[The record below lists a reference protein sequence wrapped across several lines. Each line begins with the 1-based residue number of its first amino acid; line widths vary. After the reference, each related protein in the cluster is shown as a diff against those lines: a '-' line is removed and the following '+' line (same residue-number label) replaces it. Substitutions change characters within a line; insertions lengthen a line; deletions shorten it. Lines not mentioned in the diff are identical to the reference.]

1 MKTILYILLG
11 ISLTACLT
19 EVDLSDLRESP
30 RLVVNGVAVAGE
42 PLRLSVTRTWFYT
55 DDHPNVVIPDATVRL
70 YVNDHYEETIP
81 FVPGDTLFNAVGSYQ
96 AAFVPDVSDRLRLE
110 VSAPGYEAIHAETV
124 IPQASK
130 LLEAKATREVS
141 TTDSTV
147 KRVLYSISFQDAVEE
162 DDYYLFRLEEGNL
175 INEVDS
181 MYSWRVL
188 YLDYAEEPLFVQSA
202 SALDQILFP
211 KYLSGYDGRVF
222 SDEAINGLPYTI
234 HLQNTYSYSGTPRI
248 KRLRVRLYAIS
259 ADYYKYLKTLQDQS
273 DNSFANHLIDAG
285 LAEPIRVYSNIDGG
299 LGIFGGCTPNWIEV
313 DYE

>member
-1 MKTILYILLG
+1 MKRIWYILIG

-30 RLVVNGVAVAGE
+30 RFVVNGVAVAGE
-42 PLRLSVTRTWFYT
+42 SLRVSVTRTWFYT

-70 YVNDHYEETIP
+70 YVNGHYEETIP
-81 FVPGDTLFNAVGSYQ
+81 FVPGDTLFNAAGNYQ
-96 AAFVPDVSDRLRLE
+96 AAFVPQVADRLRLE
-110 VSAPGYEAIHAETV
+110 VSAPGYEAVHAETEV
-124 IPQASK
+124 PQPST
-130 LLEAKATREVS
+130 LVDAKAVQEVI
-141 TTDSTV
+141 TADSTM
-147 KRVLYSISFQDAVEE
+147 KRISYAICFQDAAEE
-162 DDYYLFRLEEGNL
+162 ENYYLFRLEEGYL
-175 INEVDS
+175 SEDS
-181 MYSWRVL
+181 TYRWHVL
-188 YLDYAEEPLFVQSA
+188 HLDYAEEPLFGQNS

-211 KYLSGYDGRVF
+211 QYLSGYDGRVF

-234 HLQNTYSYSGTPRI
+234 HLQNTYSYSGTPRT

-313 DYE
+313 DYGR

>member
-1 MKTILYILLG
+1 MKYIWYIIIG

-42 PLRLSVTRTWFYT
+42 PLRVSVTRTWFYT
-55 DDHPNVVIPDATVRL
+55 DDHSNVVIPDATVRL
-70 YVNDHYEETIP
+70 YVNDRYEETLS
-81 FVPGDTLFNAVGSYQ
+81 FVPGDTLFNATGNYQ
-96 AAFVPDVSDRLRLE
+96 AAFVPQVADRLRLE
-110 VSAPGYEAIHAETV
+110 VSAPGYEPVLAETEV
-124 IPQASK
+124 PQPSQ
-130 LLEAKATREVS
+130 LWDAKAVQEVI
-141 TTDSTV
+141 TADSTM
-147 KRVLYSISFQDAVEE
+147 KRVSYAIRLQDAAEE
-162 DDYYLFRLEEGNL
+162 ENYYLFRLEEGYL
-175 INEVDS
+175 SEDS
-181 MYSWRVL
+181 IYRWRVL
-188 YLDYAEEPLFVQSA
+188 YLDYAVEPLFGHSS

-211 KYLSGYDGRVF
+211 QFLPGYDGRVF
-222 SDEAINGLPYTI
+222 SDETINGQTYTI
-234 HLQNTYSYSGTPRI
+234 RLQETYYHAGSLRT

-299 LGIFGGCTPNWIEV
+299 LGIFGACVPNWLEV

>member
-1 MKTILYILLG
+1 MKRIWYILIG

-42 PLRLSVTRTWFYT
+42 SLRVSVTRTWFYT

-70 YVNDHYEETIP
+70 YVNGHYEETIP
-81 FVPGDTLFNAVGSYQ
+81 FVPGDTLFNAAGNYQ
-96 AAFVPDVSDRLRLE
+96 AAFVPQVADRLRLE
-110 VSAPGYEAIHAETV
+110 VSAPGYEAVHAETEV
-124 IPQASK
+124 PQPST
-130 LLEAKATREVS
+130 LVDAKAVQEVI
-141 TTDSTV
+141 TADSTM
-147 KRVLYSISFQDAVEE
+147 KRISYAICFQDAAEE
-162 DDYYLFRLEEGNL
+162 ENYYLFRLEEGYL
-175 INEVDS
+175 SEDS
-181 MYSWRVL
+181 IYRWHVL
-188 YLDYAEEPLFVQSA
+188 HLDYAEEPLFGQNS

-211 KYLSGYDGRVF
+211 QYLSGYDGRVF

-299 LGIFGGCTPNWIEV
+299 LGIFGGCAPNWIEV
-313 DYE
+313 DYGR

>member
-1 MKTILYILLG
+1 MKRILYIVIG

-211 KYLSGYDGRVF
+211 QYLSGYDGRVF

-299 LGIFGGCTPNWIEV
+299 LGIFGGCTPNRVEV

>member
-1 MKTILYILLG
+1 MKRIWYILIG

-42 PLRLSVTRTWFYT
+42 PLRVSVTRTWFYT

-70 YVNDHYEETIP
+70 YVNGHYEETIP
-81 FVPGDTLFNAVGSYQ
+81 FVPGDTLFNAAGNYQ
-96 AAFVPDVSDRLRLE
+96 AAFVPQVADRLRLE
-110 VSAPGYEAIHAETV
+110 VSAPSYEAVHAETEV
-124 IPQASK
+124 PQPSM
-130 LLEAKATREVS
+130 LLDAKAVQEVI
-141 TTDSTV
+141 TVDSTM
-147 KRVLYSISFQDAVEE
+147 KRISYAICFQDAAEE
-162 DDYYLFRLEEGNL
+162 ENYYLFRLEEGYL
-175 INEVDS
+175 SEDS
-181 MYSWRVL
+181 TYRWRVL
-188 YLDYAEEPLFVQSA
+188 HLDYAEEPLFGQNS
-202 SALDQILFP
+202 SALDQILFSQ
-211 KYLSGYDGRVF
+211 YLPGYDGRVF
-222 SDEAINGLPYTI
+222 SDEAINGQSYTI
-234 HLQNTYSYSGTPRI
+234 RLQNTYYYSGTPRT

-299 LGIFGGCTPNWIEV
+299 LGIFGGCVPNWVEV

>member
-1 MKTILYILLG
+1 MKRIWYILIG

-42 PLRLSVTRTWFYT
+42 SLRVSVTRTWFYT

-70 YVNDHYEETIP
+70 YVNGHYEETIP
-81 FVPGDTLFNAVGSYQ
+81 FVPGDTLFNAAGNYQ
-96 AAFVPDVSDRLRLE
+96 AAFVPQVADRLRLE
-110 VSAPGYEAIHAETV
+110 VSAPGYEAVHAETEV
-124 IPQASK
+124 PQPST
-130 LLEAKATREVS
+130 LVDAKAVQEVI
-141 TTDSTV
+141 TADSTM
-147 KRVLYSISFQDAVEE
+147 KRISYAICFQDAAEE
-162 DDYYLFRLEEGNL
+162 ENYYLFRLEEGYL
-175 INEVDS
+175 SEDS
-181 MYSWRVL
+181 TYRWHVL
-188 YLDYAEEPLFVQSA
+188 HLDYAEEPLFGQNS

-211 KYLSGYDGRVF
+211 QYLSGYDGRVF

-273 DNSFANHLIDAG
+273 NNSFANHLIDAG

-299 LGIFGGCTPNWIEV
+299 LGTFGGCTPNWIEV
-313 DYE
+313 DYGR

>member
-202 SALDQILFP
+202 SALDQILFSQ
-211 KYLSGYDGRVF
+211 YLSGYDGRVF
-222 SDEAINGLPYTI
+222 SDESINGKNYTI
-234 HLQNTYSYSGTPRI
+234 RLQTYVSEAT

-259 ADYYKYLKTLQDQS
+259 ADYYRYLKTLQDQS
-273 DNSFANHLIDAG
+273 DRSFANHLIDAG
-285 LAEPIRVYSNIDGG
+285 LADPIRVYSNIDGG
-299 LGIFGGCTPNWIEV
+299 LGIFGGCTPNRVEV

>member
-1 MKTILYILLG
+1 MKRILYIVIG

-81 FVPGDTLFNAVGSYQ
+81 FVPGDTLFNAAGSYQ
-96 AAFVPDVSDRLRLE
+96 AAFVPKMADRLRLE
-110 VSAPGYEAIHAETV
+110 VSAPGYEVIHAETV
-124 IPQASK
+124 IPQASQ
-130 LLEAKATREVS
+130 LLEAKAVREVS
-141 TTDSTV
+141 TADSTV
-147 KRVLYSISFQDAVEE
+147 KRVVYSISFQDAVEE
-162 DDYYLFRLEEGNL
+162 ENYYLFRLEEGNL
-175 INEVDS
+175 INEEEAT
-181 MYSWRVL
+181 YSWRVL
-188 YLDYAEEPLFVQSA
+188 YLDYAEEPLFVQST
-202 SALDQILFP
+202 SALDQILFSQ
-211 KYLSGYDGRVF
+211 YLSGYDGRVF
-222 SDEAINGLPYTI
+222 SDETINGKSYTI
-234 HLQNTYSYSGTPRI
+234 RLQTSTHYVSEAT

-259 ADYYKYLKTLQDQS
+259 ADYYRYLKTLQDQS
-273 DNSFANHLIDAG
+273 DRSFANHLIDAG

-299 LGIFGGCTPNWIEV
+299 LGIFGGCAPNRMEV

>member
-1 MKTILYILLG
+1 M
-11 ISLTACLT
+11 
-19 EVDLSDLRESP
+19 
-30 RLVVNGVAVAGE
+30 
-42 PLRLSVTRTWFYT
+42 
-55 DDHPNVVIPDATVRL
+55 
-70 YVNDHYEETIP
+70 
-81 FVPGDTLFNAVGSYQ
+81 PGDTLFNAVGSYQ

-188 YLDYAEEPLFVQSA
+188 YLDYAEEPLFVQST
-202 SALDQILFP
+202 SALDQILFSQ
-211 KYLSGYDGRVF
+211 YLSGYDGRVF
-222 SDEAINGLPYTI
+222 SDETINGKSYTI
-234 HLQNTYSYSGTPRI
+234 RLQTSTHYVSEAT

-259 ADYYKYLKTLQDQS
+259 ADYYRYLKTLQDQS
-273 DNSFANHLIDAG
+273 DRSFANHLIDAG

-299 LGIFGGCTPNWIEV
+299 LGIFGGCAPNKIEV

>member
-1 MKTILYILLG
+1 MKRILYIVIG

-188 YLDYAEEPLFVQSA
+188 YLDYAEEPLFVQST

-211 KYLSGYDGRVF
+211 QYLSGYDGRVF

>member
-1 MKTILYILLG
+1 MKRIWYILIG

-42 PLRLSVTRTWFYT
+42 PLRVSVTRTWFYT
-55 DDHPNVVIPDATVRL
+55 DDHPNVVIPDATVCL
-70 YVNDHYEETIP
+70 YVNGHYEETIP
-81 FVPGDTLFNAVGSYQ
+81 FVPGDTLFNAVGNYQ
-96 AAFVPDVSDRLRLE
+96 AAFVPQVADRLRLE
-110 VSAPGYEAIHAETV
+110 VSAPGYEAVHAETEV
-124 IPQASK
+124 PQPST
-130 LLEAKATREVS
+130 LVDAKAVQEVI
-141 TTDSTV
+141 TADSTM
-147 KRVLYSISFQDAVEE
+147 KRISYAICFQDAAEE
-162 DDYYLFRLEEGNL
+162 ENYYLFRLEEGYL
-175 INEVDS
+175 SEDS
-181 MYSWRVL
+181 IYRWHVL
-188 YLDYAEEPLFVQSA
+188 HLDYAEEPLFGQNS

-211 KYLSGYDGRVF
+211 QYLSGYDGRVF

-234 HLQNTYSYSGTPRI
+234 HLQNTYSYSGTPRT

-313 DYE
+313 DYGR

>member
-202 SALDQILFP
+202 SALDQILFSQ
-211 KYLSGYDGRVF
+211 YLSGYDGRVF
-222 SDEAINGLPYTI
+222 SDESINGKNYTI
-234 HLQNTYSYSGTPRI
+234 RLQTNVSEAT

-259 ADYYKYLKTLQDQS
+259 ADYYRYLKTLQDQS
-273 DNSFANHLIDAG
+273 DRSFANHLIDAG
-285 LAEPIRVYSNIDGG
+285 LADPIRVYSNIDGG
-299 LGIFGGCTPNWIEV
+299 LGIFGGCTPNRVEV

>member
-1 MKTILYILLG
+1 MKYIWYILIG

-19 EVDLSDLRESP
+19 EVDLSDLCESP

-42 PLRLSVTRTWFYT
+42 PLRVSVTRTWFYT

-70 YVNDHYEETIP
+70 YVNGRYEETLP
-81 FVPGDTLFNAVGSYQ
+81 FVPGDTLFNAAGNYQ
-96 AAFVPDVSDRLRLE
+96 AAFVPQVADRLRLE
-110 VSAPGYEAIHAETV
+110 VSAPGYKTVHAETEV
-124 IPQASK
+124 PQASM
-130 LLEAKATREVS
+130 LLDAKAVQEVIAA
-141 TTDSTV
+141 DSTM
-147 KRVLYSISFQDAVEE
+147 KRISYAICFQDAAEE
-162 DDYYLFRLEEGNL
+162 ENYYLFRLEEGYL
-175 INEVDS
+175 SEDS
-181 MYSWRVL
+181 TYRWHVL
-188 YLDYAEEPLFVQSA
+188 HLDYAEEPLFGQNS

-211 KYLSGYDGRVF
+211 QYLPGYDGRVF
-222 SDEAINGLPYTI
+222 SDEAINGQSYTI
-234 HLQNTYSYSGTPRI
+234 RLQNTYYYSGTPRT

-299 LGIFGGCTPNWIEV
+299 LGIFGGCVPNWVEV